1 MEHERLEHPPPRLP
15 RGRSRANRK
24 TGKRGGGGK
33 GEKKA
38 PGGNVVEGAL
48 KSRAVARRGGRGRAR
63 TNVEAAGVLRG
74 VITGPRASK
83 GGGGQNAKPQTR
95 PTLVSPS
102 STRPGPIYP
111 KAVLDF
117 GAPRSRNAI
126 PFRLLICL
134 LFFGFFCSQAH
145 SSRGRCE
152 CLNRARASPRLVA
165 LIPEAPKPRIQFGG
179 RGPVPLRKAQ
189 NFRPKLIVKGRGA
202 LWKSSLSAQQ
212 GLECVTK
219 WCYCLMGRQLVH
231 VCFVWKDPHASAIRF
246 ATRMVGAD
254 MTGAQVPEN
263 EVAHGVGHE

>member
-1 MEHERLEHPPPRLP
+1 M
-15 RGRSRANRK
+15 
-24 TGKRGGGGK
+24 
-33 GEKKA
+33 
-38 PGGNVVEGAL
+38 EGAL
-48 KSRAVARRGGRGRAR
+48 ESRAVARRGGRGRAR

-189 NFRPKLIVKGRGA
+189 NFRPETHRQRAGGVVEIEPAGAARVGVCDKMVLLLDGKAACACVFCVERSSRLSNPLCNKNGRGRYA
-202 LWKSSLSAQQ
+202 
-212 GLECVTK
+212 
-219 WCYCLMGRQLVH
+219 
-231 VCFVWKDPHASAIRF
+231 VCPSPGK
-246 ATRMVGAD
+246 
-254 MTGAQVPEN
+254 
-263 EVAHGVGHE
+263 